1 MKIINFEPHHFA
13 YLHQSICKFLD
24 IDPYEAKKICYSL
37 YVGNQ
42 DTYYAMRGR
51 RRYEP
56 VYFGEFLN
64 ILDHAPYRPY
74 RTVVQLY
81 RSMETLIDSIRCCY
95 LIEQDRTVLR
105 RVDEMMATLEV
116 QFLSDYG
123 LEITSPETTYA
134 LCIPHISPGLDEP
147 KGCLKPDANENL
159 EIVERP
165 EFCINIRSCLC
176 QRSQERMKL
185 TNYDSESETNSSPTD
200 QECNSIEH
208 RTTMT

>member
-1 MKIINFEPHHFA
+1 MKIISFEPHHFA
-13 YLHQSICKFLD
+13 YLHQSICKFID
-24 IDPYEAKKICYSL
+24 IDPFEAKKICYSL

-42 DTYYAMRGR
+42 DTYYALRGR

-81 RSMETLIDSIRCCY
+81 RSLESLIDSIKCCY

-105 RVDEMMATLEV
+105 RLDELMATLEV

-123 LEITSPETTYA
+123 LEITSPETSYS
-134 LCIPHISPGLDEP
+134 LCVPHLSAGLDEP
-147 KGCLKPDANENL
+147 KDCLMPDPDVYFESDKSPSHSVKPRAC
-159 EIVERP
+159 R
-165 EFCINIRSCLC
+165 CC
-176 QRSQERMKL
+176 RSQDGNTTLKD
-185 TNYDSESETNSSPTD
+185 DSESESNTD
-200 QECNSIEH
+200 DNEEN
-208 RTTMT
+208 